1 MFMKQST
8 LFHYVA
14 RFSSALDFIS
24 IFAQNVCHF
33 FRLQKII
40 QNLYNILMTEILQ
53 YYNFIKGFIRED
65 TLSFNAANHRCTS
78 KPYNITIRYLT
89 TSKRIC
95 FATQRHQM
103 VFFNVLLYDCYMIVL
118 IDLVEHRPI

>member
-1 MFMKQST
+1 MKQST

-53 YYNFIKGFIRED
+53 YFIKGFIRED

-103 VFFNVLLYDCYMIVL
+103 VFFKCFVIRLLYDCINRL
-118 IDLVEHRPI
+118 S